1 MSFVKMVLIQYQ
13 ITRTGSSKMQRNCYL
28 PGTCHEQ
35 RLGSDIRIGVSE
47 VTVTLP
53 TTDILSILHN
63 IRTTPVS
70 TK

>member
-1 MSFVKMVLIQYQ
+1 
-13 ITRTGSSKMQRNCYL
+13 MQRNCYL